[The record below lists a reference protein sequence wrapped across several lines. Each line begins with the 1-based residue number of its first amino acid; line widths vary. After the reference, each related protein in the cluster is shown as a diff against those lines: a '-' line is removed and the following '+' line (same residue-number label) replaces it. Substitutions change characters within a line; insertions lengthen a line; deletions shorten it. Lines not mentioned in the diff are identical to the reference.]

1 MIIAL
6 NNKSNLLKED
16 YEKYLEDLS
25 TVNTDHEMILCPS
38 FINIPLTNIDNVLLG
53 SQNVSATGIGAYTGE
68 VTASQLKSYG
78 VKYSIIGHSERRT
91 LQKESL
97 EDVFNK
103 IKQCFE
109 NDIIPILCVGET
121 KEERTSHRVE
131 EVLEQEILSA
141 VENISLEEQNQ
152 IIVAYEPI
160 WSIGTG
166 DIPTKEEVQEV
177 LRFIKK
183 YLPNA
188 KLLYGGSVTDENVDV
203 FKSIEEVDGFLLG
216 GLSLKVNNLKKMIE
230 KLN

>member
-131 EVLEQEILSA
+131 EVLEQIL
-141 VENISLEEQNQ
+141 NK
-152 IIVAYEPI
+152 I
-160 WSIGTG
+160 WNYQTLHFH
-166 DIPTKEEVQEV
+166 P
-177 LRFIKK
+177 LRNTVH
-183 YLPNA
+183 YHLQ
-188 KLLYGGSVTDENVDV
+188 
-203 FKSIEEVDGFLLG
+203 
-216 GLSLKVNNLKKMIE
+216 IE
-230 KLN
+230 KCVSCPFGY